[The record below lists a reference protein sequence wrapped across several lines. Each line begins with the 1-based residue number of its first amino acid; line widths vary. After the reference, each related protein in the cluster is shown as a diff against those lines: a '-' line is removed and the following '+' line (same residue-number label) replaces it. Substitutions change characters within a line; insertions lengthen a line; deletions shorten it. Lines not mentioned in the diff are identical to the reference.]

1 MPEFDIL
8 TFLRESKREG
18 FAPDEFVAQDIL
30 DIFGGVSRSTA
41 NNWINRQIKLGNVE
55 HTGETRQLPTPS
67 AVGTRA
73 RPVYRWVGGQP
84 PPAFK
89 ERKLG
94 KHKARGL
101 YWPNGLIEIDERLRG
116 MERLEVLLHEIDHH
130 LHPDKSEEEVTRDA
144 EKTAELLWGQ
154 RVRIIDAL

>member
-1 MPEFDIL
+1 MPDFDIL
-8 TFLRESKREG
+8 EFLRSERREG
-18 FAPDEFVAQDIL
+18 LGPNEYTNNQLVEALSWNRNKAAHWTRQQL
-30 DIFGGVSRSTA
+30 DI
-41 NNWINRQIKLGNVE
+41 GNVE
-55 HTGETRQLPTPS
+55 PTGRTISEADPQGHPRP
-67 AVGTRA
+67 

-84 PPAFK
+84 PPSFK

-101 YWPNGLIEIDERLRG
+101 YWPDGLIEIDERLRG